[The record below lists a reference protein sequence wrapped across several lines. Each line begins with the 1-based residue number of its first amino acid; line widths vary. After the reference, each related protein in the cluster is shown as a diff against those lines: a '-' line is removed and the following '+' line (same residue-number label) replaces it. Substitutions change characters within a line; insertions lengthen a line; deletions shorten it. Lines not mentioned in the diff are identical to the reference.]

1 MSQGLCE
8 AYQFPA
14 ICPHPAPA
22 LRTPER
28 EKGQR
33 TKGWLEMEVKQ
44 KREVHPHVVSPAV
57 SNSALPGY
65 VSPAVAQ
72 SLMLRCVLGEDDTVL
87 GRDCRDLVHPTPA
100 LLCLPS
106 SQGAELGGHMGQ
118 TDLVSFPR
126 TPMGSS
132 P

>member
-22 LRTPER
+22 LSAPER

-33 TKGWLEMEVKQ
+33 SKGWLEKEVKQ
-44 KREVHPHVVSPAV
+44 QREVHPRVVCPAV

-65 VSPAVAQ
+65 ISPAVAQ
-72 SLMLRCVLGEDDTVL
+72 SLMLRCVLGEDDMVL
-87 GRDCRDLVHPTPA
+87 GRDCRDPVHPTPA
-100 LLCLPS
+100 LLPLPS
-106 SQGAELGGHMGQ
+106 SQGAEWGGHMGQ
-118 TDLVSFPR
+118 IDLVSFPR

-132 P
+132 L